1 MAGIKCMQNIDTEND
16 RIFRRTVRQQTPMRD
31 VHEGHYLPVCE
42 QKQKHKHT
50 VIQRLLC
57 WHLSDKPSIRII
69 LLLQSFPILVFSNMP
84 NYSTIN

>member
-1 MAGIKCMQNIDTEND
+1 MQNIDTEND

-57 WHLSDKPSIRII
+57 WHLYKPSIRII
-69 LLLQSFPILVFSNMP
+69 LLLQRFPILVFSNMP
-84 NYSTIN
+84 NYSTMN

>member
-1 MAGIKCMQNIDTEND
+1 MQNIDTEN
-16 RIFRRTVRQQTPMRD
+16 

-42 QKQKHKHT
+42 QKQKHKHI

-69 LLLQSFPILVFSNMP
+69 LLLQRFPILVFSNMP
-84 NYSTIN
+84 KGPLKCYVMQMGVGVSDFLEKSVTKV